1 MKKNK
6 NWRNLLFWVFGFVLI
21 VLFLNSLLSLN
32 EEKEIPYSEF
42 KRELR
47 DNRVIKIRIKNDI
60 LQGVYDGDNGEK
72 ISFRTVA
79 IPDPDLIKE
88 LEQYQVQQYSGV
100 AERSWVTAILS
111 NLIWIILFFGLWY
124 FLIIKPMQGG
134 GKQAMSFGRS
144 KAKLQVKKGQKIT
157 FNDVAG
163 CDEAKEELQEIIE
176 FLKNPSKF
184 QKLGGKIPKG
194 VLIYG
199 LPGTGKTLLAKAISG
214 EANVP
219 FFSSSGSEFVE
230 MFVGVGASR
239 VRDLF
244 DQGRKNAPC
253 LLFIDE
259 IDAVGRHRFAGI
271 GGGHDEREQT
281 LNQLL
286 VEMDGFDTKEGV
298 ILVAATNRPDV
309 LDPALLRTGRF
320 DRQIAVPTP
329 DLKGREQVLRVH
341 ARNIKM
347 SKEADL
353 TVIARRTP
361 GFVGSDLANLMNEAA
376 LLAARRD
383 KTAVEMSEL
392 EEAIDR
398 VIAGPERKS
407 RMILDKEKHMIAI
420 HEGGHTL
427 VAKII
432 PNSDPVHKVSIV
444 PRGPALGYTLQLP
457 SEDRYLTTRT
467 EIIDKL
473 SVLLGG
479 RAAEELIFNEITT
492 GAQNDLSRATDM
504 VQKMVC
510 EFGMSE
516 KLGPMTFR
524 KREEELFLGKDLGR
538 ERQYSEKTAQII
550 DEEVS
555 RIIRDAKERS
565 FKILEKNRE
574 KLERLAENLIERE
587 ILSGDEIDDVING
600 KTLSPKVKEEVKKEE
615 NSGEKTPEKNNTEL
629 SKKPEQSANAKNTSA
644 QT

>member
-1 MKKNK
+1 MKNK
-6 NWRNLLFWVFGFVLI
+6 NWRTLIFWIFGFILI
-21 VLFLNSLLSLN
+21 VFFLNSLRSFQ
-32 EEKEIPYSEF
+32 EVTEIAYSDF
-42 KRELR
+42 KRILR
-47 DNRVIKIRIKNDI
+47 ENKIVKIKIKKDI
-60 LQGVYDGDNGEK
+60 LQGSYMDDKGEMVH
-72 ISFRTVA
+72 FRTIA

-88 LEQYQVQQYSGV
+88 LEAYEVQQYSGAV
-100 AERSWVTAILS
+100 ERSWVTAILS
-111 NLIWIILFFGLWY
+111 NLVWILLFFGLWY

-134 GKQAMSFGRS
+134 GKQAMAFGRS
-144 KAKLQVKKGQKIT
+144 RARLVGKKQKIT

-163 CDEAKEELQEIIE
+163 CDEAKEELQEIIQ
-176 FLKNPSKF
+176 FLKEPAKF

-194 VLIYG
+194 VLIFG

-214 EANVP
+214 EASVP

-244 DQGRKNAPC
+244 EQGRKNAPC

-259 IDAVGRHRFAGI
+259 IDAVGRHRFAGV

-309 LDPALLRTGRF
+309 LDPALLRPGRF

-329 DLKGREQVLRVH
+329 DLNGREQILRIH
-341 ARNIKM
+341 ARNVKFA
-347 SKEADL
+347 KEADL
-353 TVIARRTP
+353 SIIARRTP
-361 GFVGSDLANLMNEAA
+361 GFVGSDLANLINESA

-383 KTAVEMSEL
+383 KESVGMSEL

-407 RMILDKEKHMIAI
+407 RMISDKEKRMIAI

-427 VAKII
+427 VAKFT
-432 PNSDPVHKVSIV
+432 PDSDPIHKVSII

-467 EIIDKL
+467 EILDKL
-473 SVLLGG
+473 CVLLGG
-479 RAAEELIFNEITT
+479 RAAEELIFSELTT
-492 GAQNDLSRATDM
+492 GAQSDLAKATEM

-516 KLGPMTFR
+516 RLGPMTFR
-524 KREEELFLGKDLGR
+524 KREEELFLGRDLGR
-538 ERQYSEKTAQII
+538 PRQYSEKTAQVI

-555 RIIRDAKERS
+555 RIIHEARKKAGD
-565 FKILEKNRE
+565 ILKKN
-574 KLERLAENLIERE
+574 KDTLERIAENLVERE
-587 ILSGDEIDDVING
+587 ILTGDDIEEIVKG
-600 KTLSPKVKEEVKKEE
+600 KELKPLVKENEKKDTEKKQETDKKTHEE
-615 NSGEKTPEKNNTEL
+615 QKKYPAQENQPQKT
-629 SKKPEQSANAKNTSA
+629 
-644 QT
+644 

>member
-1 MKKNK
+1 MKNK
-6 NWRNLLFWVFGFVLI
+6 NWRTLIFWVFGFILI
-21 VLFLNSLLSLN
+21 VVFLNSLRSFQ
-32 EEKEIPYSEF
+32 EVTEIAYSDF
-42 KRELR
+42 KRILR
-47 DNRVIKIRIKNDI
+47 ENKIVKIKIKKDI
-60 LQGVYDGDNGEK
+60 LQGSYMDDKGEM
-72 ISFRTVA
+72 SHFRTIA

-88 LEQYQVQQYSGV
+88 LETYEVQQYSGAV
-100 AERSWVTAILS
+100 ERSWITAILS
-111 NLIWIILFFGLWY
+111 NLVWIILFFGLWY

-134 GKQAMSFGRS
+134 GKQAMAFGRS
-144 KAKLQVKKGQKIT
+144 RARLVGKKQKIT

-163 CDEAKEELQEIIE
+163 CDEAKEELQEIIQ
-176 FLKNPSKF
+176 FLKEPAKF

-194 VLIYG
+194 VLIFG

-214 EANVP
+214 EASVP

-244 DQGRKNAPC
+244 EQGRKNAPC

-259 IDAVGRHRFAGI
+259 IDAVGRHRFAGV

-298 ILVAATNRPDV
+298 ILIAATNRPDV
-309 LDPALLRTGRF
+309 LDPALLRPGRF

-329 DLKGREQVLRVH
+329 DLRGREQILRIH
-341 ARNIKM
+341 ARHVKFA
-347 SKEADL
+347 KEADL
-353 TVIARRTP
+353 SIIARRTP
-361 GFVGSDLANLMNEAA
+361 GFVGSDLANLINESA

-383 KTAVEMSEL
+383 KESVGMSEL

-407 RMILDKEKHMIAI
+407 RMISDKEKRMIAI

-427 VAKII
+427 VAKLT
-432 PNSDPVHKVSIV
+432 PDSDPIHKVSII

-467 EIIDKL
+467 EILDKL
-473 SVLLGG
+473 CVLLGG
-479 RAAEELIFNEITT
+479 RAAEELIFSELTT
-492 GAQNDLSRATDM
+492 GAQSDLMKATDM

-516 KLGPMTFR
+516 RLGPMTFR
-524 KREEELFLGKDLGR
+524 KREEELFLGRDLGR
-538 ERQYSEKTAQII
+538 QRQYSEKTAQII

-555 RIIRDAKERS
+555 RIIHEARKRAGD
-565 FKILEKNRE
+565 ILKKN
-574 KLERLAENLIERE
+574 KDTLERLAENLVERE
-587 ILSGDEIDDVING
+587 ILTGADIEEIVKG
-600 KTLSPKVKEEVKKEE
+600 KKLKALVKENEKKDTEQKQETDKKTHEE
-615 NSGEKTPEKNNTEL
+615 QKKSPAQENQLQKT
-629 SKKPEQSANAKNTSA
+629 
-644 QT
+644 